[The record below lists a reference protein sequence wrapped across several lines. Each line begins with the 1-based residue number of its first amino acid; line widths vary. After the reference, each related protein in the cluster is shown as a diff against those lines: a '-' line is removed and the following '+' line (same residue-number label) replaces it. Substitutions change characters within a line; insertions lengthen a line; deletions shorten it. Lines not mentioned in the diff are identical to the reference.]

1 MGSTAM
7 FDGVDGTQPAGAATR
22 RDTGETD
29 GGRSAR
35 RQRRGVEA
43 EAEVA
48 AGVMAIGEIG
58 CRGGRFGDPRDRT
71 AHGDAE
77 FVVTDGERQGL
88 GPSRTDQEDEGEQHR
103 PQAGEPAQGGQ
114 PSSSRTCRGHGTFTS
129 LRSRR
134 RDRYGSHLTPSPASA
149 P

>member
-29 GGRSAR
+29 RERAAR
-35 RQRRGVEA
+35 RQRRSVEA
-43 EAEVA
+43 KAEIA

-58 CRGGRFGDPRDRT
+58 RRGGRLGDPRDRT

-77 FVVTDGERQGL
+77 LVVAGGERQGL
-88 GPSRTDQEDEGEQHR
+88 DPSRTDQEDEGEEYR

-114 PSSSRTCRGHGTFTS
+114 PSSSRTYRGHGTFTS

-134 RDRYGSHLTPSPASA
+134 RDRYGSHLTPSPAIA